1 MLQDAGFEW
10 QVSSNRRVETSRAL
24 VKTWDEHYAELLER
38 RNQVGTLDAGKDDN
52 LRVWTTAE
60 REEYQRAKEGKSL
73 LLTKEQV
80 DKLQAH
86 WDLTMCGVH
95 AQWQRWVSWQKL
107 GRKVCGTFKVSVGEQ
122 FVSSRFSANG
132 TLLLGTGT
140 THGVREV
147 QYVEGKPSAL
157 CSNRISKLNKVG
169 FPWKANGRA

>member
-1 MLQDAGFEW
+1 MQG
-10 QVSSNRRVETSRAL
+10 SNGRYHPIEESRQARAL

-38 RNQVGTLDAGKDDN
+38 RNQVGPLYAGKDDN
-52 LRVWTTAE
+52 LRVWTTAQ

-80 DKLQAH
+80 DKLLAH

-95 AQWQRWVSWQKL
+95 AQWQRWVSWQEL
-107 GRKVCGTFKVSVGEQ
+107 GRKVRGTFKVSVGAQ

-132 TLLLGTGT
+132 TVILGTGT

-147 QYVEGKPSAL
+147 CG
-157 CSNRISKLNKVG
+157 R
-169 FPWKANGRA
+169 KAQCLVQ